1 MGKPERIAEV
11 LARVAG
17 EAPESKY
24 IRAYHASPHDFNR
37 FDAGKI
43 GTGEG
48 NQAYGH
54 GLYFAQSPSVAAEY
68 RKQFQQFRP
77 NTTGRWSPRTI
88 RDAEDSL
95 AKAGSRETAIS
106 HLEALLPSVAE
117 DLSLR
122 PQVED
127 AIAYLRGGRA
137 PRVRTY
143 EVEIGHPE
151 EALLDYDAPIS
162 RQPKIVQKLFGE
174 YAMDRPGDGGRI
186 YRDIATRHGE
196 AFDDDMTGVLANL
209 EASKELLSEG
219 IPGVRYLDQNS
230 RSSGQGTRN
239 YVMFPG
245 TEDQIRILRKYAV
258 PGAIGAGAMQDQP
271 QSRPSPSY

>member
-1 MGKPERIAEV
+1 MGKYDDLIAAV
-11 LARVAG
+11 GRA
-17 EAPESKY
+17 APESKY
-24 IRAYHASPHDFNR
+24 IRAYHASPYDFDR
-37 FDAGKI
+37 FDASKI

-68 RKQFQQFRP
+68 RRQFQQFRP
-77 NTTGRWSPRTI
+77 NTTGRWSARTI
-88 RDAEDSL
+88 RDAEDAL
-95 AKAGSRETAIS
+95 AKAGSREMAIS

-127 AIAYLRGGRA
+127 AIAYLRGGSA

-143 EVEIGHPE
+143 NVEIGHPE
-151 EALLDYDAPIS
+151 ETLLDWDAPIS
-162 RQPKIVQKLFGE
+162 RQPTVVQRVFGE
-174 YAMDRPGDGGRI
+174 FAVDRPGDGGRI

-196 AFDDDMTGVLANL
+196 AFDDDVTGVLGNL

-219 IPGVRYLDQNS
+219 IPGIRYLDQDS
-230 RSSGQGTRN
+230 RAAGKGTRN

-245 TEDQIRILRKYAV
+245 TEDSIRILRKYGLLA
-258 PGAIGAGAMQDQP
+258 PIAAGAMEGQE
-271 QSRPSPSY
+271 